1 MARLIIDM
9 EVGKGERHGVRA
21 CITLL
26 GTLAGA
32 RGAVSISKQEDKA
45 DWREPRR
52 DWRESI

>member
-26 GTLAGA
+26 GTLAGT
-32 RGAVSISKQEDKA
+32 RVVVSISKQEDKA